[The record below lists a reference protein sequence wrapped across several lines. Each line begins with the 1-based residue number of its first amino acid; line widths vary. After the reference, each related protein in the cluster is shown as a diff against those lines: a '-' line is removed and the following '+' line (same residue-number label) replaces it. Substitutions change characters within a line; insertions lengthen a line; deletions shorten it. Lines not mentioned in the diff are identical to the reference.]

1 MKKQIFKI
9 LFVWSFFS
17 LFLAHSPNLCWS
29 QNHNRDRWQKP
40 DKVIDAI
47 GIKEGMV
54 IGEAGAGAGYF
65 TIHLAKQ
72 VGEKGIIYAN
82 DISQYSLNRLK
93 RRCEREDI
101 NNVKTILGEVK
112 DPLFP
117 KNKLDMVIMVYV
129 FHHLDKPVDFLE
141 NIKPSLKESAP
152 LVILEQDPDKFDD
165 AKGHFY
171 KKEKILKEV
180 KKSGFKLDRIETF
193 LPRDTIYIYRLN

>member
-1 MKKQIFKI
+1 MKKLIFKL
-9 LFVWSFFS
+9 LFIGLFFS
-17 LFLAHSPNLCWS
+17 LFLVNNPNLCWS
-29 QNHNRDRWQKP
+29 QDHNRDSWQKP

-47 GIKEGMV
+47 GIKESMV

-72 VGEKGIIYAN
+72 VGEKGTIYAN

-101 NNVKTILGEVK
+101 NNVKTILGEVE

-117 KNKLDMVIMVYV
+117 KGKLDMVIMVYV
-129 FHHLDKPVDFLE
+129 FHHLDKPVEFL
-141 NIKPSLKESAP
+141 NSIKPSLKEGAP
-152 LVILEQDPDKFDD
+152 LVILEQDPDKFDE

-171 KKEKILKEV
+171 KKEK
-180 KKSGFKLDRIETF
+180 
-193 LPRDTIYIYRLN
+193 N